1 MNPKYILSQIEMDR
15 YARALCRYLNE
26 HKFNF
31 PDDISVILTQADN
44 ASSAF
49 EEARR
54 NGLSVPA
61 ASAEANMVLFQN
73 VGESEYETVW
83 NMLEDNFGDT
93 IDLRSEEWLSF
104 WTEKI
109 LDECENLFEGCE
121 MLHFGIS
128 AADIDTMNDIL
139 IGRIKEYFESY
150 GL

>member
-1 MNPKYILSQIEMDR
+1 MNPQYILSQITMDR

-31 PDDISVILTQADN
+31 PDDLTVILEQSDN

-49 EEARR
+49 EEARK
-54 NGLSVPA
+54 NGASVPA
-61 ASAEANMVLFQN
+61 ASAEANQVLFQN

-83 NMLEDNFGDT
+83 KLLEDNFGDT
-93 IDLRSEEWLSF
+93 IDIGNEEWLSF

-109 LDECENLFEGCE
+109 LDECENLFDGCE
-121 MLHFGIS
+121 MLYFGIS
-128 AADIDTMNDIL
+128 TADIDSMSDIL
-139 IGRIKEYFESY
+139 IGRIKEYFETY